1 RRSRPSGADR
11 RGPGRSRVPPGP
23 RRSSGRCP
31 ARLPSRRPLAA
42 SPASSPSFCSSSE
55 RILAG
60 REAVTRRT
68 LLAHRSCRR
77 PRLGTRIRAPSEFPE
92 KPPARMP
99 PPGGPG
105 KESRMKLNFRK
116 GWLALALSMAVV
128 TPALAADAP
137 QGTRVT
143 DPAVLASMGF
153 SADAVVYL
161 APGVTLGENT
171 PWPQEYGLTN
181 AVQLTRS
188 GVEFQGRVST
198 YAYGTGTGQGDVSF
212 VGGDTFTD
220 AAVKMPSG
228 ALWEGTRF
236 WVVDANAAQ
245 DIGMFLFASCLPVAG
260 PGSPVVTVLG
270 TGASTGSAGNQS

>member
-1 RRSRPSGADR
+1 MQKRL
-11 RGPGRSRVPPGP
+11 
-23 RRSSGRCP
+23 CP
-31 ARLPSRRPLAA
+31 TFLMICVLGLAA
-42 SPASSPSFCSSSE
+42 
-55 RILAG
+55 LAG
-60 REAVTRRT
+60 
-68 LLAHRSCRR
+68 
-77 PRLGTRIRAPSEFPE
+77 
-92 KPPARMP
+92 
-99 PPGGPG
+99 
-105 KESRMKLNFRK
+105 
-116 GWLALALSMAVV
+116 
-128 TPALAADAP
+128 AADAP

-171 PWPQEYGLTN
+171 PWPQDYGLTN

-212 VGGDTFTD
+212 TGGDTFTD

-270 TGASTGSAGNQS
+270 TGASTGSAGNQSIPVGIASPATIDNNACIYWARARFDAAGLILQKERSQYHLQVSAAPAVATFPLDVPTTHPFFRFVEAMAASGLTGGCAPSSFCPDQPVTRGQLSVFLVSALGLHFPN